1 MPAQEVKVWSV
12 DEIVQTNV
20 IWSKYFIFV
29 KHYTYIHI
37 LSWQVLALEQLY
49 ALGALNHHGELTK
62 LGRRMA
68 EFPVDPMMAKMILAS
83 EK

>member
-1 MPAQEVKVWSV
+1 MKDHFYIMYHEVCY
-12 DEIVQTNV
+12 IV
-20 IWSKYFIFV
+20 
-29 KHYTYIHI
+29 
-37 LSWQVLALEQLY
+37 SWQVLALEQLY